1 MATLTSPLSP
11 SSTANEQVDIA
22 HQAVRSFLE
31 KDPASYPA
39 PLSNEKEDGVPFTLT
54 LQEEKSNPGQF
65 RLVVNINASNNGS
78 DTVVGGNT
86 GNTPP
91 RKLYLNPQALPGL
104 GYDVS
109 SLYRTQKSSPP
120 TSPQERQGW
129 SDLDAIPSDFLNK
142 VVPDWGVSL
151 DRNASTSSNQP
162 KRLSDIKARI
172 KKSGKGFVIRLLKGV
187 SSESNEVA
195 EVHLAHQ
202 GVDIPELDST
212 PKVELHGNAI
222 DVESDQQAS
231 QMNIGAM
238 PAGQTEVFEIGSSG
252 EMGIRKPGRARP
264 QPMPQLA
271 PQAFSAVP
279 RWLTQTRS
287 VNSSRLSIGDDS
299 FSDAET
305 LISDARRASSSW
317 EEVDDDATD
326 TEPFS
331 SVASRL
337 PTRSASISSVVP
349 TPTRGLSVVGP
360 VTRVKH
366 SERSKITA
374 GPLNRSHAKK
384 SVKRRSP
391 RNLSWAS
398 TTPMR
403 AEQLRGEAKSKDLDS
418 QHAFGDQSFD
428 EPPADISTWHH
439 PIQASHRSPKGTIIR
454 HPSLEIPSSNRK
466 DKKRLRLQTSDVPRH
481 HSANAS
487 PTTLSNKRTPR
498 SAQSEKGSL
507 RGREQA
513 RTPRTVS
520 PVHPHV
526 DDAQELRAALEKVL
540 QDNDS
545 DDNAVE
551 NPGIQLNVQPPGI
564 DDGVGEIALPP
575 DLEVRQPPNQSR
587 SPVMTFVS
595 LASSALS
602 SKLFE
607 GINFLQDTYGSERP
621 VPRDHVRVR
630 WTCSCGEQLYDDFIE
645 KRRGAARLLEAFLNR
660 PRTHTPGT
668 PGRSSTGST
677 MSSVFSTS
685 CTASTLA
692 TPQSTYGGSQSWGQG
707 DSSRYSPTMLRSNN
721 PFSVRIAS
729 YPDPQWLLT
738 CANEGR
744 YTPKVVH
751 LDVNPARIKSDKDL
765 ALALREHYGNL
776 NRKLFRVLKLRG
788 LTTIDFVQASVHRNR
803 FADIRKCPDMPSQK
817 SDYDFEPVDLV
828 PPVGSKYLLH
838 LFKHPEDYDGEL
850 ITYLRS
856 PKRRAR
862 LDFGVGWGIN
872 LVEGFHADR
881 VWTLVMTFFM
891 LGSVVFAV
899 VWVCKK
905 DNDVQGAFGVAGWMM
920 TLAALA
926 VGWAQAWLE

>member
-1 MATLTSPLSP
+1 MATFTSPLSP
-11 SSTANEQVDIA
+11 PSTANEQVDIA
-22 HQAVRSFLE
+22 HQPIRPILE

-39 PLSNEKEDGVPFTLT
+39 PSATEKEDGVPFTLT
-54 LQEEKSNPGQF
+54 LQEDKGNPGQF
-65 RLVVNINASNNGS
+65 RLVVNINADNNES
-78 DTVVGGNT
+78 DTAAGGNT

-129 SDLDAIPSDFLNK
+129 SDLDAIPPDFLKK
-142 VVPDWGVSL
+142 VVPDWDIPL
-151 DRNASTSSNQP
+151 NRNASTSSKEP

-172 KKSGKGFVIRLLKGV
+172 KKSGKGFVVRLLKGV
-187 SSESNEVA
+187 NPESNEVA

-202 GVDIPELDST
+202 GVGIPELDST
-212 PKVELHGNAI
+212 PQVELDGNAVPI
-222 DVESDQQAS
+222 DANQPS
-231 QMNIGAM
+231 QSNAREI
-238 PAGQTEVFEIGSSG
+238 PARKTEVFEIGTSS
-252 EMGIRKPGRARP
+252 EIGIRRP
-264 QPMPQLA
+264 TGAQPQSIPQIA
-271 PQAFSAVP
+271 PQSFSAVP

-287 VNSSRLSIGDDS
+287 VASSRLSIGDDS

-305 LISDARRASSSW
+305 LISDIRRPSSPW

-326 TEPFS
+326 TEPIS
-331 SVASRL
+331 SATSRL

-360 VTRVKH
+360 VKRVKH
-366 SERSKITA
+366 SERSKNTSS
-374 GPLNRSHAKK
+374 PLNRSHAKK

-391 RNLSWAS
+391 RNLSWAL
-398 TTPMR
+398 TTPLQ
-403 AEQLRGEAKSKDLDS
+403 ADQFKTDAKPKEFNY
-418 QHAFGDQSFD
+418 QHAFGGQSFD

-439 PIQASHRSPKGTIIR
+439 PIQISRRSPKGTIVR
-454 HPSLEIPSSNRK
+454 HPSLEIPSQNRK
-466 DKKRLRLQTSDVPRH
+466 EKKRLRLQTTDVPRH

-487 PTTLSNKRTPR
+487 PATLSNRHTPR
-498 SAQSEKGSL
+498 SAQSERGSVI
-507 RGREQA
+507 GREQD

-526 DDAQELRAALEKVL
+526 DEAQELRSALERVL
-540 QDNDS
+540 KDNYS
-545 DDNAVE
+545 DDNVVE
-551 NPGIQLNVQPPGI
+551 SSGIQLNVQPPEIG
-564 DDGVGEIALPP
+564 DDVGEIALPP
-575 DLEVRQPPNQSR
+575 DLELRQPSSQSR
-587 SPVMTFVS
+587 SPIMTFIS
-595 LASSALS
+595 LASTALT

-607 GINFLQDTYGSERP
+607 GISFLQDTYGSEPP

-660 PRTHTPGT
+660 PRTHAPSA
-668 PGRSSTGST
+668 PGRSSTSST
-677 MSSVFSTS
+677 MSSVFSS
-685 CTASTLA
+685 LSTASTLA
-692 TPQSTYGGSQSWGQG
+692 TPQSTYDGSQSWGQG
-707 DSSRYSPTMLRSNN
+707 DPSRYSPTMLRSSN

-744 YTPKVVH
+744 YTPKIVH
-751 LDVNPARIKSDKDL
+751 LDVNPARIKSDKDF

-788 LTTIDFVQASVHRNR
+788 LITIDFVQFEIHRNR

-872 LVEGFHADR
+872 LVEGFLADR
-881 VWTLVMTFFM
+881 VWTLIMTFFII
-891 LGSVVFAV
+891 GSMVFAI
-899 VWVCKK
+899 VWVIKK
-905 DNDVQGAFGVAGWMM
+905 DNDVQGAFGVAGWLM
-920 TLAALA
+920 TLAALS